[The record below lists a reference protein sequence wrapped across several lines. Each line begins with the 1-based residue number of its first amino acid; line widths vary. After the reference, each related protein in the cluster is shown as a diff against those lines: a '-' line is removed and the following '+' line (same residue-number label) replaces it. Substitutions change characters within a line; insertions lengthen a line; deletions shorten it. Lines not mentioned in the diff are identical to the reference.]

1 MDTEEFARRL
11 AAFDAAVTDG
21 PYPAPEPGEW
31 SVEMVLA
38 HAATVN
44 HLVALSVTS
53 VIGGEAVAYSNR
65 LAGSEPLLRALVA
78 EAGGV
83 AELKA
88 EVLRTGRVLVRLAGE
103 LGPDA
108 ATPIQTWIAEGE
120 TVHVDGPVPAMAI
133 GSTWPRSGAP
143 PRLRPAR
150 RQRPSPQR
158 SPPEWSPSSARLPTR
173 AAGSCSICCSIG
185 MAGPSATCAATC
197 PR

>member
-11 AAFDAAVTDG
+11 AAFDAAVSAG

-31 SVEMVLA
+31 SAEMVLA

-44 HLVALSVTS
+44 RLVALSVAS

-78 EAGGV
+78 ETGGV

-120 TVHVDGPVPAMAI
+120 TVHVDGPVPAMGLIASAL
-133 GSTWPRSGAP
+133 GYHLGVHREHLAALGTAAPDGDAP
-143 PRLRPAR
+143 P
-150 RQRPSPQR
+150 S
-158 SPPEWSPSSARLPTR
+158 TT
-173 AAGSCSICCSIG
+173 
-185 MAGPSATCAATC
+185 SATTSAVAA
-197 PR
+197 